1 MKVALAPEGNPV
13 AVRLTGRAAPA
24 VADVLTMY
32 VVLEPWTT
40 VWLDGLA
47 LMEKSLRA
55 KLPTPP
61 ARRASALARAKMA

>member
-1 MKVALAPEGNPV
+1 MNVALAPEGNPV

-24 VADVLTMY
+24 VTDVLTVY

-55 KLPTPP
+55 
-61 ARRASALARAKMA
+61 